1 MNERAE
7 PLLTPGDVDEF
18 VEGFNV
24 DNAES
29 MGANEVNVP
38 TNLGSADRPI
48 SPTFYTMLLFHR
60 AFCEYTFNDNFD
72 FLKRNDIY
80 FGSGT
85 FGQLSRFMP
94 VQIYVMRKQLDELK
108 DGGWKEMKEF
118 EPYIE
123 ALKGIPERS
132 SDDNDADQAFF
143 ENMSKKF
150 ISIYEVSLDEHLLKR
165 WQSEKLVWYA
175 LGGDENVAKEMAK
188 WLVDGKGVE
197 TNQAGE
203 EFNTEFTPGEIDL
216 CKQHNMTK
224 GAVKVDLDKCM
235 EYLTKNKD
243 RELIINEEFIG
254 KHWEDIEKLAMA
266 PNTVRLF
273 DYVDGSK
280 SHQNGHPP
288 PSTWKGGVHF
298 ISSHCLSFSSS
309 YLILIIIYPR
319 SHTYKMPR
327 RKQSMRVHGMDTT
340 TMDCWMVYGN
350 KLQSIPII
358 NNAARTMFK
367 WLH

>member
-7 PLLTPGDVDEF
+7 PVLTGSNVDDF
-18 VEGFNV
+18 VEGFNE

-29 MGANEVNVP
+29 RGANVVDVP

-108 DGGWKEMKEF
+108 DGGWKERDEF
-118 EPYIE
+118 KPYIE
-123 ALKGIPERS
+123 ALEGIPEKS
-132 SDDNDADQAFF
+132 SNNNEADREFF
-143 ENMSKKF
+143 VNMSNKF
-150 ISIYEVSLDEHLLKR
+150 ISMYELSLNDHLLER
-165 WQSEKLVWYA
+165 WRSEKLVWYA

-188 WLVDGKGVE
+188 WLVDYKNNGGGVE
-197 TNQAGE
+197 MNAAGE
-203 EFNTEFTPGEIDL
+203 EVNTTSTYDGFTPGEIDL
-216 CKQHNMTK
+216 CKQHNTPTSEV
-224 GAVKVDLDKCM
+224 VKVKLDKCM
-235 EYLTKNKD
+235 EYLTMGQD
-243 RELIINEEFIG
+243 RELIINEGFIG
-254 KHWEDIEKLAMA
+254 KHWDDIVALAMA

-273 DYVDGSK
+273 DYEHEGKTCCLCYTFSYTSLIHHV
-280 SHQNGHPP
+280 HLL
-288 PSTWKGGVHF
+288 STTH
-298 ISSHCLSFSSS
+298 
-309 YLILIIIYPR
+309 
-319 SHTYKMPR
+319 KMPR
-327 RKQSMRVHGMDTT
+327 RKQSTRLHGTDTT
-340 TMDCWMVYGN
+340 TMACWRVYGN

-358 NNAARTMFK
+358 NNVVRIMFR